1 MRRARAV
8 RPGPARARRR
18 RPAPRG
24 GVTSAC
30 GDPRLPGGGVLASVV
45 VSRNTAAAGIYAAVA
60 EAAALRDRTAARPDG
75 EAAALRS
82 IILVGMP
89 GSGKSSIGRRLA
101 ARLGRPFLDADTEIE
116 AAAGL
121 PITEIFSRYG
131 EAHFRDGERR
141 VIARLVS
148 GPPVVLATGGGAF
161 ADAGT
166 RAALR
171 RAGAVTIW
179 LKCSHATL
187 IRRVVG
193 RGHRPMFLGTD
204 PAAVLDR
211 LMAARHPLYAEADIV
226 VHCTDESPDSTTRRV
241 AEAIAGWSPP
251 ARLPVALEG
260 RSYDVVVGEGLLA
273 RAGPL

>member
-1 MRRARAV
+1 M
-8 RPGPARARRR
+8 
-18 RPAPRG
+18 
-24 GVTSAC
+24 
-30 GDPRLPGGGVLASVV
+30 LASVV

-141 VIARLVS
+141 VIARLIDG
-148 GPPVVLATGGGAF
+148 GPMVLATGGGAF
-161 ADAGT
+161 VQPAT
-166 RAALR
+166 QALILER
-171 RAGAVTIW
+171 GIAVW
-179 LKCSHATL
+179 LDSDVATL
-187 IRRVVG
+187 VERVG
-193 RGHRPMFLGTD
+193 RRDTRPLLRDGD
-204 PAAVLDR
+204 PKEIVARLKAEREAA
-211 LMAARHPLYAEADIV
+211 YAEAPIKVMSHPGPHGDTVNRILQ
-226 VHCTDESPDSTTRRV
+226 E
-241 AEAIAGWSPP
+241 
-251 ARLPVALEG
+251 
-260 RSYDVVVGEGLLA
+260 LA
-273 RAGPL
+273 AWL